1 MRKGSLTATVEIG
14 SLSSDHTPSKTSS
27 YPLGSF
33 LPASPTWLEQLESWL
48 IFRLTIV

>member
-14 SLSSDHTPSKTSS
+14 SLSFDRILLKTSS
-27 YPLGSF
+27 YLPVSF